1 MKKWVPFV
9 VYPATLGTCRLEGVF
24 LYHPVAV
31 TKDNS
36 ASVLTHTM
44 EVMEQVMTTGRIL
57 KKFVSEGS
65 YLT

>member
-9 VYPATLGTCRLEGVF
+9 VYRETLGRLEGVF